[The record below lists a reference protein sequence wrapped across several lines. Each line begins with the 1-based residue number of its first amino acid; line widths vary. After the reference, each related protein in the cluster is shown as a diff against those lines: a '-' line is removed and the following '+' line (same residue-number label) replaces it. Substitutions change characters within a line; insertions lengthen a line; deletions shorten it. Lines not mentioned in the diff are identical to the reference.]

1 LATRA
6 GVLSYPS
13 ILVVNVLATVNKLT
27 CAGCSKDEGAYSMEL
42 HSAPKVIIKKGG
54 GSLTLMQKAVRV
66 VPLGAFGLLLVGELD
81 EGYSI
86 KSRSAVV
93 LRLLKAAEFGFDI
106 TVDPGYV
113 GVLEDAPIQLKGC
126 RSESPGGFIVF

>member
-1 LATRA
+1 
-6 GVLSYPS
+6 
-13 ILVVNVLATVNKLT
+13 
-27 CAGCSKDEGAYSMEL
+27 
-42 HSAPKVIIKKGG
+42 
-54 GSLTLMQKAVRV
+54 MQKAVRV

-81 EGYSI
+81 EGYFI

-93 LRLLKAAEFGFDI
+93 LRLLKAAECGFDI
-106 TVDPGYV
+106 TVDPGHV